1 MSLVNALVGGVVG
14 VLTGFGKKKAQPPPP
29 QPIAPSTIQQRP
41 NSAAADAIAGR
52 RGSRANQRSSGGEPS
67 NGGLKNT
74 LGS

>member
-1 MSLVNALVGGVVG
+1 MSIVKTLISPLFSA
-14 VLTGFGKKKAQPPPP
+14 LTGGLSRKKPAPPP
-29 QPIAPSTIQQRP
+29 IQQGPVMQRP